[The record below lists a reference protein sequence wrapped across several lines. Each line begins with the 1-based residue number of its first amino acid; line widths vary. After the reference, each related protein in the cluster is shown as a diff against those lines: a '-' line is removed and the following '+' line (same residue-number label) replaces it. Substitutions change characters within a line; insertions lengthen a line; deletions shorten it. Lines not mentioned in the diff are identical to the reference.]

1 MYHLVRLT
9 LHHDHI
15 YSVTSRITSNTAE
28 LHLSTSVERVLDSVL
43 PTALDN
49 VVQEY
54 ESSHTHPLD
63 ETMFGGTLEKIDQHN
78 QVSQVCFGTHTYGD
92 CQDNFVVP
100 APGIDFS
107 NQYRFTMKPA
117 TQVAVDFMGNVIK
130 DFPFNMKAFTHTE
143 MGHLSN

>member
-1 MYHLVRLT
+1 MLIKIPNSVDVPSGETT
-9 LHHDHI
+9 LHHDHV

-78 QVSQVCFGTHTYGD
+78 QVLQVYIH
-92 CQDNFVVP
+92 
-100 APGIDFS
+100 
-107 NQYRFTMKPA
+107 M
-117 TQVAVDFMGNVIK
+117 VIVRII
-130 DFPFNMKAFTHTE
+130 
-143 MGHLSN
+143 L